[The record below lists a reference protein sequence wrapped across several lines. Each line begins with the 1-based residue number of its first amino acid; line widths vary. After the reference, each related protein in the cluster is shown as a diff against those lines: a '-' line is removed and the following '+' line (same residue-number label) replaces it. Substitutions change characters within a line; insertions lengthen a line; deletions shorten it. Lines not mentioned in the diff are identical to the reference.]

1 MAKSAELGSLMRGH
15 RHASGLTLEDLAHR
29 SGVSVRTISDLER
42 GRIRRPHAHTIAALA
57 TALRLDDAG
66 HKVLLAALDGALR
79 PPSAE
84 PSPLGQFPL
93 CQLPHDLPDFTGR
106 PVEVA
111 TIVSWLTELR
121 GAAIPVV
128 ISGAGGLGKTALAV
142 HCAHRTRDDFPDGGL
157 FIDLGGNA
165 ADPFDPFTVQF
176 RLLRALG
183 LDAADIPEGRTD
195 REHLLRHALQ
205 RRRMLLVL
213 DNAADEAQVRRL
225 LPGRGGSTVLVTSR
239 RTLAGLEH
247 SRRMQLGPFSDGQ
260 AQEMLRAAIEAGGAQ
275 VCDLQGLRSVARLCG
290 NYPLALRIAGNRVL
304 SRPAWGLAATADE
317 LADEERRLEC
327 LTAGDLQI
335 MAAFSSC
342 YGRLEPMTRLL
353 FRRLALAPGADAG
366 LLLASVLA
374 GQPVH
379 DVTRRLDDLIEAGL
393 LISTPGR
400 RAGFHDL
407 IRLFARRQLHAHDTS
422 DAVEDATDRMV
433 TWLLATAR
441 SAAWRGR
448 QPVELPGPHPG
459 PRLEFPDEAAAWR
472 WLDTESENWL
482 GALRL
487 ASGRGN
493 YAAVMATVDAL
504 SAAFTADRTAWH
516 GWATAFDLAAAAA
529 DRLGEPERARRYWLM
544 LAELAAGGYVGEPVP
559 VPAMATRP
567 ARHLTLAA
575 S

>member
-1 MAKSAELGSLMRGH
+1 MAKSVELGSLVRGY

-57 TALRLDDAG
+57 TALRLDDADR
-66 HKVLLAALDGALR
+66 KVLLAVPHGTFRR
-79 PPSAE
+79 PTE
-84 PSPLGQFPL
+84 PAPLTQLPL
-93 CQLPHDLPDFTGR
+93 CQLPHDLPDFAGR
-106 PVEVA
+106 PAEAA
-111 TIVSWLTELR
+111 TIASWLTELR
-121 GAAIPVV
+121 GTAIPVV

-142 HCAHRTRDDFPDGGL
+142 HCAYRTRDDFPDGRL
-157 FIDLGGNA
+157 FVDLGGSG
-165 ADPFDPFTVQF
+165 ADPLDPCIAQF

-183 LDAADIPEGRTD
+183 LAAADIPEGGTD
-195 REHLLRHALQ
+195 RGQLLRHALE
-205 RRRMLLVL
+205 RRRVLLVL
-213 DNAADEAQVRRL
+213 DNAADEAQVRSL
-225 LPGRGGSTVLVTSR
+225 VPGHGGSAVLVTSR

-260 AQEMLRAAIEAGGAQ
+260 AQEMLRAVIAAGGTM
-275 VCDLQGLRSVARLCG
+275 VSDLQGLRSVARLCG

-317 LADEERRLEC
+317 LADEERRLDC

-353 FRRLALAPGADAG
+353 FRRLALVPGADSG
-366 LLLASVLA
+366 LLLASVLT

-407 IRLFARRQLHAHDTS
+407 IRLFARRQLQAHDTS
-422 DAVEDATDRMV
+422 DAVEDATGRMV

-441 SAAWRGR
+441 SAAASQQGR
-448 QPVELPGPHPG
+448 QPDAVASAHPG

-472 WLDTESENWL
+472 WLDAESENWL

-487 ASGRGN
+487 ASGRGDH
-493 YAAVMATVDAL
+493 AAVVATVDAL
-504 SAAFTADRTAWH
+504 SGAFTERMTWH
-516 GWATAFDLAAAAA
+516 GWATAFDMAAAAA
-529 DRLGEPERARRYWLM
+529 DCLGEPERARRYWLM
-544 LAELAAGGYVGEPVP
+544 LAEPAAETHADVPVQTPAMAARSARHLALAAG
-559 VPAMATRP
+559 
-567 ARHLTLAA
+567 
-575 S
+575 

>member
-1 MAKSAELGSLMRGH
+1 MVESAELGSLVRGH
-15 RHASGLTLEDLAHR
+15 RHAAGLTLEDLAHR

-42 GRIRRPHAHTIAALA
+42 GRIRRPHAHTIAAIA
-57 TALRLDDAG
+57 TALRLEDADR
-66 HKVLLAALDGALR
+66 KILLGALHGVPR
-79 PPSAE
+79 QPSAD
-84 PSPLGQFPL
+84 PTPLGQLPL
-93 CQLPHDLPDFTGR
+93 CELPYDLPDFTGR
-106 PVEVA
+106 PAELA

-128 ISGAGGLGKTALAV
+128 ISGAGGIGKTALAV
-142 HCAHRTRDDFPDGGL
+142 HCAHRTRDDFPDGRL
-157 FIDLGGNA
+157 FIDLGGSG
-165 ADPFDPFTVQF
+165 ADPFDPFTAQF

-183 LDAADIPEGRTD
+183 LAATDIPEGRPD
-195 REHLLRHALQ
+195 REHLLRHALRQ
-205 RRRMLLVL
+205 RRMLLVL
-213 DNAADEAQVRRL
+213 DNAADEAQVRSL

-260 AQEMLRAAIEAGGAQ
+260 AQEMLRAAIEAGGAR
-275 VCDLQGLRSVARLCG
+275 VSDLQDLRSVARLCG

-353 FRRLALAPGADAG
+353 FRRLALAPGADAD
-366 LLLASVLA
+366 LLLASVLT
-374 GQPVH
+374 GQPVY
-379 DVTRRLDDLIEAGL
+379 DVTRRLDDLIESGL
-393 LISTPGR
+393 LVSTPGR
-400 RAGFHDL
+400 RAGFHGL
-407 IRLFARRQLHAHDTS
+407 IRLFARKQLHAHDTS
-422 DAVEDATDRMV
+422 DAIEDATDRMV
-433 TWLLATAR
+433 TWLLATTR
-441 SAAWRGR
+441 SAAWHGR
-448 QPVELPGPHPG
+448 QPAEAPGTHPG
-459 PRLEFPDEAAAWR
+459 PRLEFPDETAAWR
-472 WLDTESENWL
+472 WLDAESENWL

-487 ASGRGN
+487 ASGRGDH
-493 YAAVMATVDAL
+493 AAVVATVDAL
-504 SAAFTADRTAWH
+504 SEAFAADRTAWH

-544 LAELAAGGYVGEPVP
+544 LAELAGGYAGAPVP
-559 VPAMATRP
+559 MPTVAARP
-567 ARHLTLAA
+567 ARHLALAA